1 MDVFVSGPSPLHV
14 SVGGSVVD
22 FSPAS
27 VGDLDWI
34 PSQCIAMLNIAVG
47 CSPLVVSPHALVE
60 AVVLYPQLRWLFKL
74 ILINCLDVSAGACI
88 DILK

>member
-14 SVGGSVVD
+14 SVGGSVLE

-34 PSQCIAMLNIAVG
+34 PGQCIAMLNTAVG
-47 CSPLVVSPHALVE
+47 CWLIGSPLVVSPHALVKACC
-60 AVVLYPQLRWLFKL
+60 AVS
-74 ILINCLDVSAGACI
+74 SA
-88 DILK
+88 